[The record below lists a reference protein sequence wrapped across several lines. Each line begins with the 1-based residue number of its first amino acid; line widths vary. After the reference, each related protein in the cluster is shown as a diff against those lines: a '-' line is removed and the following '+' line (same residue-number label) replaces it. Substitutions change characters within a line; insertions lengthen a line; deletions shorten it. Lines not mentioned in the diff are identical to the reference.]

1 MENEIW
7 KDIAGYEGLY
17 QVSNMGRVRSMD
29 RTIALTNG
37 RERKLPSKVLRPGV
51 QKGYLHVCLSSRGVE
66 TSYLVHRLVAAAF
79 LGPIPNGMEVDHIN
93 EDHKDNRVSNLQF
106 LSRFDNASRST
117 RGVFRKESNA
127 MENNPRTK
135 RVVGIKDGIV
145 VEVVPC
151 AKYLSKRYGINYS
164 TLRGRLQR
172 GGITINETLFRYET
186 TP

>member
-7 KDIAGYEGLY
+7 KDITGYEGLY
-17 QVSNMGRVRSMD
+17 QVSNMGRVRSTN
-29 RTIALTNG
+29 RTITLANG
-37 RERKLPSKVLRPGV
+37 RERTLPSKVLRPGE

-66 TSYLVHRLVAAAF
+66 TSYLVHRLVAASF

-106 LSRFDNASRST
+106 LSRTENASRST
-117 RGVFRKESNA
+117 RGIFRKESNA

-135 RVVGIKDGIV
+135 RLIGMKNGTV

-151 AKYLSKRYGINYS
+151 AQYLSTRYGINYC
-164 TLRGRLQR
+164 TLRRRLQR
-172 GGITINETLFRYET
+172 GGIILNETLCRYET

>member
-7 KDIAGYEGLY
+7 KDITGYEGLY
-17 QVSNMGRVRSMD
+17 QVSNMGRVRSTN
-29 RTIALTNG
+29 RTITLANG
-37 RERKLPSKVLRPGV
+37 RERTLPSKVLRPGE

-66 TSYLVHRLVAAAF
+66 TSYLVHRLVAASF

-106 LSRFDNASRST
+106 LSRTENASRST
-117 RGVFRKESNA
+117 RGIFRKESNA

-135 RVVGIKDGIV
+135 RLIGMKNGTV

-164 TLRGRLQR
+164 TLRRRLQR
-172 GGITINETLFRYET
+172 GGIILNETLFRYET

>member
-7 KDIAGYEGLY
+7 KDITGYEGLY
-17 QVSNMGRVRSMD
+17 QVSNMGRVRSTN
-29 RTIALTNG
+29 RTITLANG
-37 RERKLPSKVLRPGV
+37 RERTLPSKVLRPGE

-66 TSYLVHRLVAAAF
+66 TSYLVHRLVAASF

-106 LSRFDNASRST
+106 LSRTENASRST
-117 RGVFRKESNA
+117 RGIFRKESNA

-135 RVVGIKDGIV
+135 RVIGMKNGTV

-164 TLRGRLQR
+164 TLRRRLQR
-172 GGITINETLFRYET
+172 GGIILNETLFQYET